1 MLVLEHFKCRRIRV
15 KRFEVYKNLSLKFK
29 KPIIIIL
36 ILVFAFVGASL
47 GYKHYKG
54 VQWSNTIIAPDALAI
69 RDKFDSALII
79 NGGFVTFEGQ
89 VQINDIKTI
98 NKIIDE
104 VKEGKY
110 IRSCSVEEANN
121 FNTDNVS
128 FSIGTVRYNK
138 EVQINTLSTVNI
150 FKDGTFI
157 AGKNT
162 NTNSTVYMKGKL
174 RKNAL
179 SYIEEIYKNN
189 SIIK

>member
-1 MLVLEHFKCRRIRV
+1 V
-15 KRFEVYKNLSLKFK
+15 KGFEIFKNLSLKFK

-36 ILVFAFVGASL
+36 ILIFAFVGLLL
-47 GYKHYKG
+47 GYKHHKG
-54 VQWSNTIIAPDALAI
+54 IQWSNTVIAPDALTI

-89 VQINDIKTI
+89 VQINDIKAI

-104 VKEGKY
+104 IKEGKY
-110 IRSCSVEEANN
+110 IRTCSVEEANN
-121 FNTDNVS
+121 FNQDNVN

-162 NTNSTVYMKGKL
+162 DTNSTVYIKGKL
-174 RKNAL
+174 RKSAL
-179 SYIEEIYKNN
+179 SYIEEIYKDN

>member
-1 MLVLEHFKCRRIRV
+1 MKG
-15 KRFEVYKNLSLKFK
+15 FEIFKNLSLKFK

-36 ILVFAFVGASL
+36 ILIFAFVASFL
-47 GYKHYKG
+47 GYKHHKG
-54 VQWSNTIIAPDALAI
+54 IQWSNTVIAPDALTM

-89 VQINDIKTI
+89 VQINDIKAI

-104 VKEGKY
+104 ITEGKY
-110 IRSCSVEEANN
+110 IRTCSLEEANN
-121 FNTDNVS
+121 FNPDNVS

-138 EVQINTLSTVNI
+138 EAQINTLSTVNI
-150 FKDGTFI
+150 FKYGTFI

-162 NTNSTVYMKGKL
+162 NTNSTVYVKGKL
-174 RKNAL
+174 RKSAL
-179 SYIEEIYKNN
+179 SYIEEIYKDN

>member
-1 MLVLEHFKCRRIRV
+1 MKG
-15 KRFEVYKNLSLKFK
+15 FEIYKNLSLKFK
-29 KPIIIIL
+29 KSIIIIL
-36 ILVFAFVGASL
+36 ILIFSFVGSFL
-47 GYKHYKG
+47 GYKHHKG
-54 VQWSNTIIAPDALAI
+54 IKLSNTIIAPDALTI

-89 VQINDIKTI
+89 VQINDIKAI

-104 VKEGKY
+104 IKEGKY

-121 FNTDNVS
+121 FSPDNVS
-128 FSIGTVRYNK
+128 FPIGTVRYNK

-162 NTNSTVYMKGKL
+162 NTNSTSYMKGKL
-174 RKNAL
+174 GKNAL
-179 SYIEEIYKNN
+179 SYIEEIYKDN

>member
-1 MLVLEHFKCRRIRV
+1 MKG
-15 KRFEVYKNLSLKFK
+15 FEIYKNLSLKFK
-29 KPIIIIL
+29 KLIIIIL
-36 ILVFAFVGASL
+36 ILIFTFVGSFL
-47 GYKHYKG
+47 GYKHHKG
-54 VQWSNTIIAPDALAI
+54 IQWSNTIIAPDALTI

-89 VQINDIKTI
+89 VQINDLKAI

-104 VKEGKY
+104 IKEGKY

-121 FNTDNVS
+121 FNIDNVS
-128 FSIGTVRYNK
+128 FSIGTVRYSK

-174 RKNAL
+174 RKNVL
-179 SYIEEIYKNN
+179 SYIEEIYKDN